1 MKLTILEILLPLLD
15 MRKMQSNLVVRN
27 LIFGG
32 LGQVPKLE
40 IQKHVTGRRL
50 APRACCF
57 SQSCNPENKCF
68 QKFITLVKMWL
79 CQTNLPSRCFVVF
92 SNSNWD

>member
-32 LGQVPKLE
+32 LGQVPKFGNTE
-40 IQKHVTGRRL
+40 
-50 APRACCF
+50 ACHR
-57 SQSCNPENKCF
+57 P
-68 QKFITLVKMWL
+68 
-79 CQTNLPSRCFVVF
+79 
-92 SNSNWD
+92 